1 MAIDTSM
8 YAAVIPA
15 ATYAVGDKIPLAC
28 IRGPSIVRDGY
39 GAAILKRIFTGS
51 TTANAFFAI
60 KVKNS
65 NWVDGMSNVA
75 QSASDTSVLA
85 NESGAIQNGQD
96 VDLMPN
102 SGWEV
107 VAECIV
113 AGTEAN
119 AADVFCL
126 IDVDYPRVAAVQNP
140 KAAKGYPVT
149 IDGQYSH
156 TITGK
161 GTLAT
166 GAVWDTFNIDVLKAG
181 SRYLLTE
188 AGLRDPTNGF
198 GFVSISGAAGQAGLE
213 RIIPTR
219 TAATGGMR
227 YSLDYSTPLVKGP
240 MNLNI
245 LSIGTAGSTT
255 AYVYMDFVKKP
266 FA

>member
-1 MAIDTSM
+1 MAIDSSL

-15 ATYAVGDKIPLAC
+15 ATYAVGDKIPLGV
-28 IRGPSIVRDGY
+28 IRGPAIVRDGY
-39 GAAILKRIFTGS
+39 GRAVLKRIFTGS
-51 TTANAFFAI
+51 TTGNAFFTI

-65 NWVDGMSNVA
+65 NWVDSMSNMA
-75 QSASDTSVLA
+75 HTASDTSVLA

-96 VDLMPN
+96 VDLVAN

-107 VAECIV
+107 VAECFV
-113 AGTEAN
+113 AGTESA

-126 IDVDYPRVAAVQNP
+126 IDVDYPSVAAVQNP
-140 KAAKGYPVT
+140 KAAKGFPVT

-166 GAVWDTFNIDVLKAG
+166 GAVWDTFNVDILKAG

-188 AGLRDPTNGF
+188 AGIRDPTNGF
-198 GFVSISGAAGQAGLE
+198 GFISISGAAGQAGLE
-213 RIIPTR
+213 RIVPSR
-219 TAATGGMR
+219 TAAAGGMR

-245 LSIGTAGSTT
+245 LSIGTAGTTT
-255 AYVYMDFVKKP
+255 AYVYLDFVKK
-266 FA
+266 AM